1 MSITEFLYRFI
12 LLIVTTLLLYYFS
25 NRNRHETMNP
35 LLMLVPLGTFS
46 LCYLFTKVEM
56 GLGIGFGLFAIFS
69 ILRFRT
75 RAFNVNV
82 IIFLFSTITLS
93 IMDVMYPS
101 DEYDVLCILQI
112 SIVVVYFI
120 STLRVVRYN
129 NTIDLKLE
137 YTDADSVSEK
147 AIHDKICEKMTIQ
160 RFAFKIEKIDVVDNK
175 ISVKV
180 YY

>member
-1 MSITEFLYRFI
+1 MALSEFIYRLI

-46 LCYLFTKVEM
+46 LCYLFTRIEM

-82 IIFLFSTITLS
+82 IIFLFTTITLS
-93 IMDVMYPS
+93 IMDGLYPPE
-101 DEYDVLCILQI
+101 EYQVLGILQ
-112 SIVVVYFI
+112 VVMVLVYYV
-120 STLRVVRYN
+120 STLKIVRYN

-137 YTDADSVSEK
+137 YVDAESVSEK
-147 AIHDKICEKMTIQ
+147 AIQNAISEKLTFEK
-160 RFAFKIEKIDVVDNK
+160 FAFKLEKVDVISKK